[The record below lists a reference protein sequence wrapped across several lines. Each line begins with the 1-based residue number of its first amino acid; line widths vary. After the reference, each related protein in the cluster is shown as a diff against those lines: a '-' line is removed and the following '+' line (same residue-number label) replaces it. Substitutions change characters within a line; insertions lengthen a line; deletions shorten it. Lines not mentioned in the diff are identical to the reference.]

1 MAKIDIT
8 KIEGYENMTAEEKL
22 KALEEYEVPE
32 ADYTGYVKKDVFDK
46 TASELAAKKKELNE
60 KLSEDEKTRNEEQ
73 EKLTDLQTK
82 YEALLKESEVSKFK
96 AKLIGLGYEEKLAEE
111 TAQAMADGDTA
122 KVFDNQKKHLDS
134 VEKKIKADVLKST
147 PSPKEGGKG
156 DEGMTLDKLRELS
169 PTEREAW
176 ARSNPEDYKQLYT
189 DTTGGNT

>member
-147 PSPKEGGKG
+147 PSPKEGGKA
-156 DEGMTLDKLRELS
+156 DEGMTLDKLRKLS